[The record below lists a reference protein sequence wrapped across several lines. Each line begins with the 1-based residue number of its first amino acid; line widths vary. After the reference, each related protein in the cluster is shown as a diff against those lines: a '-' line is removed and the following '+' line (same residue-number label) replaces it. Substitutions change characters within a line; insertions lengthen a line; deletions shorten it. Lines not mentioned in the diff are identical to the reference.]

1 MVYVQCNKFKVFCV
15 DLCSLLRNHFRNR
28 EDLLVAFTGVAA
40 LFFAVAAFGF
50 FAAFIVA
57 FGFFADAAAFGLFVI
72 VVFFTGT
79 VLAADF
85 ALGFRPRFFFSGA
98 SSSFVFASIS
108 FFGDGS
114 DVARATATVFA
125 AAMFESSFPQTRD
138 LRLFVVTVE
147 GGVFFKADVGI
158 GSSIDARRLR
168 GGAFVSSNLFIALL
182 NGDLFS
188 SNFFVSFSFIALP
201 ELFGVF
207 ATFAAE
213 DFFAKTFD
221 ADLGSAASIG
231 ENSSCEP
238 PTIGF
243 NKECAVCAAATN
255 ELFVAFFT
263 LCKKPAPMVEEAPAS
278 LLLFDVLFFDVVG

>member
-1 MVYVQCNKFKVFCV
+1 
-15 DLCSLLRNHFRNR
+15 LRNHFRIR

-50 FAAFIVA
+50 FA
-57 FGFFADAAAFGLFVI
+57 DAAAFGLFVV

-125 AAMFESSFPQTRD
+125 AATFESSFPQTRD

-188 SNFFVSFSFIALP
+188 SNFFVSFSFIAL

-213 DFFAKTFD
+213 DFFTKTFD